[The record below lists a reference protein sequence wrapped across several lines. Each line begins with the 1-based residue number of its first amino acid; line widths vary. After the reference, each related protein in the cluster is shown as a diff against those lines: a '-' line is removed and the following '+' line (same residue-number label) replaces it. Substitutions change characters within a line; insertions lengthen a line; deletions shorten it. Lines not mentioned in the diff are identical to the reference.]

1 MVLPEKQKGP
11 IPEDLTPSR
20 SEHFRRADI
29 MDILLK
35 KEEGLV
41 REFSVTISYDAFLAQ
56 ERQKLTSVSQKVKMD
71 GFRPGK
77 APLSLVKAQYGDR
90 VKGEVFHTLF
100 EQGSKK
106 IITEHALN
114 VAGAPTVSIEM
125 FKEKEPIVLHYTVE
139 VIPDVPLIDPKS
151 IDIPEYILFPS
162 QEAIAARVK
171 KIKFYISEKTSL
183 NRPADYGDT
192 VIYKEFGFDH
202 DTGHGDGDDDRLF
215 FTTLSKDD
223 PISERFLGRSAG
235 DHFHY
240 DKVSK
245 DNDGSDHEH
254 HHHSRR
260 HVRIDDVVSLSNP
273 LDNEKILKAFEAEGP
288 EEGLR
293 KAARSELI
301 VEMRPLARE
310 GRQRSLLE
318 TLENRYVF
326 PLPRVMIQSEKE
338 TIINEYEEGSF
349 DSQEDAE
356 DLEKMANRRVSLAF
370 LFLKYASVHNIQVT
384 NEDMTR
390 FLLEQVEGDR
400 QRFAKTIEAL
410 KKNQQQLVAL
420 RNAVLETKVVA
431 DLLNKI
437 SGTKRYALFSDFL
450 LEKQSSFIQKM
461 KNSAE

>member
-1 MVLPEKQKGP
+1 
-11 IPEDLTPSR
+11 
-20 SEHFRRADI
+20 
-29 MDILLK
+29 
-35 KEEGLV
+35 
-41 REFSVTISYDAFLAQ
+41 
-56 ERQKLTSVSQKVKMD
+56 
-71 GFRPGK
+71 
-77 APLSLVKAQYGDR
+77 
-90 VKGEVFHTLF
+90 
-100 EQGSKK
+100 
-106 IITEHALN
+106 
-114 VAGAPTVSIEM
+114 
-125 FKEKEPIVLHYTVE
+125 
-139 VIPDVPLIDPKS
+139 
-151 IDIPEYILFPS
+151 
-162 QEAIAARVK
+162 
-171 KIKFYISEKTSL
+171 
-183 NRPADYGDT
+183 
-192 VIYKEFGFDH
+192 
-202 DTGHGDGDDDRLF
+202 
-215 FTTLSKDD
+215 
-223 PISERFLGRSAG
+223 LGRSAG

-254 HHHSRR
+254 HHHSHR